1 MRKIDTSTM
10 RSEPIVQLDNVSF
23 IRNSNTILHDI
34 DLRIAHGQ
42 HWAIIGQNGSG
53 KTSLISIINGYHQPS
68 EGKVCVL
75 GRKFGSTDLRELRLH
90 IGECS
95 SEIRNMIHQ
104 WEPVRDIVL
113 SGRFASIGLYQ
124 TPSAKDHERAGD
136 LIDIFGLS
144 GMSGRRFST
153 LSDGEKQKTVL
164 ARALMPEPEL
174 LLLDEPCAGLDIKAR
189 EELLTAVQKM
199 TIMEG
204 GPTLMY
210 ITHHI
215 EEILPSITHV
225 LALKKGKVIASG
237 KREEVLTNEI
247 LSRTFEVPVELHEK
261 GGRLWVVVNKATE
274 SAFNSW
280 GQGVEKSPSVRE
292 GMNLASCNGAIDAET
307 TI

>member
-1 MRKIDTSTM
+1 VLKYTYQKQKIIVHEIDENNMQSD
-10 RSEPIVQLDNVSF
+10 PIVRLDHVSF
-23 IRNSNTILHDI
+23 IRNSNRILHDI
-34 DLRIAHGQ
+34 GLCIDHGQ

-68 EGKVCVL
+68 QGKACVL
-75 GRKFGSTDLRELRLH
+75 GRKFGSSDLRELRLH

-104 WEPVRDIVL
+104 WESVRDIVI
-113 SGRFASIGLYQ
+113 SGKFASIGLYE
-124 TPSAKDHERAGD
+124 TPSAKDNEHACV

-144 GMSGRRFST
+144 GMSDRRFST
-153 LSDGEKQKTVL
+153 LSDGEKQKTLL

-174 LLLDEPCAGLDIKAR
+174 LLLDEPCSGLDIKAR

-199 TIMEG
+199 AVMEG
-204 GPTLMY
+204 GPTLIY

-225 LALKKGKVIASG
+225 LALRKGKVIASG
-237 KREEVLTNEI
+237 EREEILTNEV
-247 LSRTFEVPVELHEK
+247 LSNTFEVPVELHK
-261 GGRLWVVVNKATE
+261 TGGRLWVVVNK
-274 SAFNSW
+274 
-280 GQGVEKSPSVRE
+280 
-292 GMNLASCNGAIDAET
+292 

>member
-1 MRKIDTSTM
+1 MILQISKQKIIVRQIDENTM
-10 RSEPIVQLDNVSF
+10 KLNSIVRLDHVSF
-23 IRNSNTILHDI
+23 IRNSNRILHNI
-34 DLRIAHGQ
+34 DLCIDHGQ

-68 EGKVCVL
+68 QGKACVL
-75 GRKFGSTDLRELRLH
+75 GKKFGSTDLRELRLH

-113 SGRFASIGLYQ
+113 SGKFASIGLYE
-124 TPSAKDHERAGD
+124 TPSAKDHEHASD

-144 GMSGRRFST
+144 GMSERKFST
-153 LSDGEKQKTVL
+153 LSDGEKQKTLL

-199 TIMEG
+199 TVMEG
-204 GPTLMY
+204 GPTLIY

-225 LALKKGKVIASG
+225 LALRKGTVIASG
-237 KREEVLTNEI
+237 AREEVLTNEV

-261 GGRLWVVVNKATE
+261 EGRLWVTVYKNAE
-274 SAFNSW
+274 SDA
-280 GQGVEKSPSVRE
+280 
-292 GMNLASCNGAIDAET
+292 LA
-307 TI
+307 

>member
-1 MRKIDTSTM
+1 VQQNDETTM
-10 RSEPIVQLDNVSF
+10 HLNPIVRLDHVSF
-23 IRNSNTILHDI
+23 IRNSNRILHDI
-34 DLRIAHGQ
+34 DLCIDHGQ

-68 EGKVCVL
+68 QGKACVL
-75 GRKFGSTDLRELRLH
+75 GRKFGSADLRELRLH

-113 SGRFASIGLYQ
+113 SGKFASIGLYE
-124 TPSAKDHERAGD
+124 TPSVKDHKRACD

-144 GMSGRRFST
+144 GMSDRIFET
-153 LSDGEKQKTVL
+153 LSDGEKQKTLL

-174 LLLDEPCAGLDIKAR
+174 LILDEPCAGLDIKAR

-199 TIMEG
+199 TVMG
-204 GPTLMY
+204 GPTLIY

-225 LALKKGKVIASG
+225 LALRKGKVMASG
-237 KREEVLTNEI
+237 ARKEVLTNEV

-261 GGRLWVVVNKATE
+261 GGRLWVVVYKTT
-274 SAFNSW
+274 
-280 GQGVEKSPSVRE
+280 GQDKSGNEPWMQVS
-292 GMNLASCNGAIDAET
+292 
-307 TI
+307 